1 MTPIDEVYM
10 LDVHTVIDREILKEI
25 YTKGYSRIPVYDRDR
40 QNVVGIMMAKDL
52 ILFNPD
58 RD

>member
-1 MTPIDEVYM
+1 MTPIEEVYM
-10 LDVHTVIDREILKEI
+10 LDVNTVIDREILKEI
-25 YTKGYSRIPVYDRDR
+25 YTKGYSRIPVFDRDR